1 MSNKMLTLAWD
12 TEVATVAM
20 KCLLLSL
27 ADHHNDKTNLCFPG
41 ITRLAK
47 RTSMSRQSVIN
58 NTKKLE
64 DAGLI
69 AVQKDAGDGRG
80 AKSNKYTLHLGQSQK
95 DLLPTKS
102 KRLTTPKVKEIEGK
116 VNIIKR
122 QSQGDRRQSQG
133 DLPEPLYN
141 PNKEPLVNQ
150 SRSNDFDRWWSI
162 YPKKVG
168 KKPAQ
173 TAWKRI
179 KPDADVLIADIQ
191 ERLARDDQWKRGF
204 VPNPTTYLNQERW
217 TDELQQPKRN
227 ESTPADEYAAR
238 VTRENEIISKLNGGS
253 MAVDGEVVSPTVDE
267 EQRGDRITCLPRLDA

>member
-1 MSNKMLTLAWD
+1 MLTLAWD

-20 KCLLLSL
+20 KLVLVSL
-27 ADHHNDKTNLCFPG
+27 ADQANSAGMCWPG
-41 ITRLAK
+41 YGFISK
-47 RTSMSRQSVIN
+47 RTGLHRNTVI
-58 NTKKLE
+58 KSIQKLE
-64 DAGLI
+64 KNGLLTK
-69 AVQKDAGDGRG
+69 AHREGNGCS
-80 AKSNKYTLHLGQSQK
+80 KSNMYTLHLDGSSTAQLPSNSKPLPSNAELPPQSHRVTRGGGAE
-95 DLLPTKS
+95 LPK
-102 KRLTTPKVKEIEGK
+102 
-116 VNIIKR
+116 
-122 QSQGDRRQSQG
+122 
-133 DLPEPLYN
+133 PLYN
-141 PNKEPLVNQ
+141 HQLEPPKNHY
-150 SRSNDFDRWWSI
+150 RSNDFDRWWSI

-191 ERLARDDQWKRGF
+191 ERLARDDQWKRGY

-267 EQRGDRITCLPRLDA
+267 EQRGDWITCLPRLDA